1 VTAGLQ
7 FFRSIG
13 STVGLAVFGTILN
26 NQFAASMKAN
36 LPAPLAKYNGSA
48 ALDNPQVLL
57 SPAASTKI
65 HDMFAQAGAPSEALF
80 QAFMHAVR
88 LSLSTAISDLF
99 LISAVVGLAGLV
111 VVFFLREDPL
121 RRTHA
126 LDPDSGEEDSEA
138 GPAQGDGAELGMGPE
153 SGIESGLEPEAEGA
167 I

>member
-1 VTAGLQ
+1 
-7 FFRSIG
+7 
-13 STVGLAVFGTILN
+13 
-26 NQFAASMKAN
+26 M
-36 LPAPLAKYNGSA
+36 
-48 ALDNPQVLL
+48 LL

-65 HDMFAQAGAPSEALF
+65 HDLFAQAGAPGEALF

-111 VVFFLREDPL
+111 VVLFLREDPL

-126 LDPDSGEEDSEA
+126 IDPDSGEEDSEA
-138 GPAQGDGAELGMGPE
+138 GPAQGAGAESRTGAESGTGPG

-167 I
+167 V